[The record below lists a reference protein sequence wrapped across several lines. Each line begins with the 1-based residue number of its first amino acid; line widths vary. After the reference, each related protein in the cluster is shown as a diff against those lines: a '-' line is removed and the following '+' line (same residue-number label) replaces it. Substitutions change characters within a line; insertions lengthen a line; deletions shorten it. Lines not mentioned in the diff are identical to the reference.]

1 MVRAKHIRAKHVRA
15 KHVRAKLVRTKHVR
29 TKHVARKIA
38 QCNTALK
45 VSFFSLLELVELNRL
60 GCFFMDIYLR

>member
-38 QCNTALK
+38 QCNTALNI
-45 VSFFSLLELVELNRL
+45 SFFSLLELVELNRL